1 MKSGAVVILTAQD
14 DVAPF
19 VQNVRRAADAETF
32 ALGFFPATVFTEFAR
47 REQLYVAVRMIDSIP
62 IYAGHLLFGLQF
74 PRANILQMYCA
85 PDSRRTG
92 VASKLLDALKNA
104 LTRDGFIAIYAR
116 VAEDLMDAT
125 AFWSAQ
131 NFYQQ
136 RLVSGSAARKR
147 RIAVRVFELE
157 SPQLFPSSG
166 LGSAGR
172 DPLGL
177 QTQVTGE
184 PPLYLVDLNVLFDLQ
199 PRRLRHAAA
208 VNLFRACNEGTC
220 RLGISGEIRNEL
232 RRHQPER
239 GRTDPMIEL
248 IATLPEFVSD
258 QPVGENS
265 SLLSELASL
274 VFPAQF
280 RNGQL
285 SVNDNSDL
293 KHLAT
298 VISQKLSGF
307 ITNETAML
315 QAADALQRTYGIQ
328 VLSPDAFERQEQQ
341 HGDGESVHTVS
352 ESRLTTRAM
361 EPIDTNQIRH
371 LLAQC
376 GLSNGSIAHG
386 WLAPD
391 GPRRATHQ
399 LIVHCEKSCV
409 GYVTWPM
416 VAEGAK
422 YPAHAAID
430 EAHPEA
436 ANVARELL
444 RRITQYLDSQSPCT
458 LSLTLP
464 PHQSHLREVAFSLG
478 FRAAHNHSP
487 LAKVIAGCVLTST
500 SWGARRSELA
510 RVCGVKLPE
519 IPVRFVSASQPIEL
533 YSPDGN
539 RRYIPLDLL
548 ETLLSP
554 VLFCLADR
562 PAVISPIERRF
573 AEPLLGHSRQASLLP
588 AHSAS
593 LYAAR
598 HYLCDPRSLKH
609 LQRGALMLFYETSK
623 VGGRQAIVAMA
634 RIVRSYLRRRDALQL
649 SDFQA
654 SVLRPETLDQIGHA
668 DIKAVSVI
676 DNIFPLKKPVALA
689 RLQRLGC
696 GSPNQLITTNPITTD
711 QLSNI
716 LLEGFSDD

>member
-1 MKSGAVVILTAQD
+1 MKSGAVVILASRG

-19 VQNVRRAADAETF
+19 VQDVRKAADAQTL
-32 ALGFFPATVFTEFAR
+32 ALGFFPATVYAEFAR
-47 REQLYVAVRMIDSIP
+47 REQLYVAIRVIDGAP
-62 IYAGHLLFGLQF
+62 VYAGHLLFDLQF

-85 PDSRRTG
+85 PESRRTG
-92 VASKLLDALKNA
+92 VAAKLLDTLKGA
-104 LTRDGFIAIYAR
+104 LTRDGFVAIYAR
-116 VAEDLMDAT
+116 VAEDLTDAT
-125 AFWSAQ
+125 AFWSTQ

-136 RLVSGSAARKR
+136 RIVPGSAARRR
-147 RIAVRVFELE
+147 RIAIRVFELE

-166 LGSAGR
+166 LGAAGQ

-184 PPLYLVDLNVLFDLQ
+184 PPLYLIDLNVLFDLQ

-232 RRHQPER
+232 RRHQPEQ

-258 QPVGENS
+258 QPVGES
-265 SLLSELASL
+265 SALLSDLAAL

-285 SVNDNSDL
+285 SINDKSDL

-298 VISQKLSGF
+298 VIDQKLSGF
-307 ITNETAML
+307 ITNEAAMI

-328 VLSPDAFERQEQQ
+328 VLSSDAFERPEQQ
-341 HGDGESVHTVS
+341 HGEGESVHTIS
-352 ESRLTTRAM
+352 ESKLTTRAM
-361 EPIDTNQIRH
+361 ETGDANQVRH

-391 GPRRATHQ
+391 GLRRATHQ
-399 LIVHCEKSCV
+399 VVVHCDENCV
-409 GYVTWPM
+409 GYIKWPM
-416 VAEGAK
+416 VTDGAK
-422 YPAHAAID
+422 YSAHAAID

-444 RRITQYLDSQSPCT
+444 RHIIEYMDRHSPCT
-458 LSLTLP
+458 LLLTLP

-487 LAKVIAGCVLTST
+487 LAKVIAGCVLTSA
-500 SWGARRSELA
+500 SWEAHRTELA
-510 RVCGVKLPE
+510 RVCSLKLPE
-519 IPVRFVSASQPIEL
+519 IPLRFVSASQTIEL

-539 RRYIPLDLL
+539 RRYVPLDLL

-588 AHSAS
+588 AQSAS

-609 LQRGALMLFYETSK
+609 LQRGALMLFYESSK
-623 VGGRQAIVAMA
+623 GGGQQAIIAVA
-634 RIVRSYLRRRDALQL
+634 RIVESYLRRRDALQL
-649 SDFQA
+649 SDLQS
-654 SVLRPETLDQIGHA
+654 SVLRPETLDQIGQA

-676 DNIFPLKKPVALA
+676 DNIFPLSKPVTLA
-689 RLQRLGC
+689 QLQLLGC
-696 GSPNQLITTNPITTD
+696 GKPNQLITTNPITSD
-711 QLSNI
+711 QLTNI